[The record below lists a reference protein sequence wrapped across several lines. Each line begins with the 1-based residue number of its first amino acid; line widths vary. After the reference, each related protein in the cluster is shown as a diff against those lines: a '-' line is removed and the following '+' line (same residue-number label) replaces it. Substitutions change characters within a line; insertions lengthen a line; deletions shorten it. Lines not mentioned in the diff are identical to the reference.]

1 MNQRQEK
8 GGELVQECIF
18 CKIVRKEIP
27 ADIIYEDNEVIILRD
42 IRPVA
47 PVHLLLIP
55 KKHIPTFFDLKEE
68 DAPIINKLHLAGAK
82 IAEKLGYKD
91 KGFRLVSNCQ
101 SDAGQLIFH
110 VHYHLITGRPL
121 HWPPG

>member
-1 MNQRQEK
+1 M
-8 GGELVQECIF
+8 QECIF
-18 CKIVRKEIP
+18 CKIIRKETP
-27 ADIIYEDNEVIILRD
+27 ADIIYEDDEVIVLRD

-68 DAPIINKLHLAGAK
+68 D
-82 IAEKLGYKD
+82 GYKD

-101 SDAGQLIFH
+101 QDAGQLIFH